1 MSFHVRRKDREI
13 TDVEE
18 MRQVLKTT
26 QYVTVALCMNKEPYL
41 VSLSHGYD
49 PAKNCIY
56 FHCAPE
62 GKKLVY
68 QKANNMVWG
77 QAVLDFGVT
86 DECDYVYTSVHFSGK
101 MSLISDLNEKQHA
114 IEVLIRQLSL
124 DPEKKL
130 AQIKPEKLA
139 KTTVGRID
147 IECMTGKKGAP
158 KKERLEETNHVFRG
172 SKAAASSIKLE
183 ASSTFKNPD
192 KSK

>member
-13 TDVEE
+13 TDLAE

-26 QYVTVALCMNKEPYL
+26 QYVTVAMCMDNQPYL

-49 PAKNCIY
+49 ETQNCIY

-68 QKANNMVWG
+68 QRANNQVWG

-86 DECDYVYTSVHFSGK
+86 DECDYVYTSVQFGGK
-101 MSLISDLNEKQHA
+101 MHLVNNLCEKQHA

-130 AQIKPEKLA
+130 AQVKPEKLE
-139 KTTVGRID
+139 KTTIGRIT
-147 IECMTGKKGAP
+147 IEQMTGKKGAP
-158 KKERLEETNHVFRG
+158 KPERLQELNYAFGKRLH
-172 SKAAASSIKLE
+172 
-183 ASSTFKNPD
+183 
-192 KSK
+192 